1 MSSWELALF
10 APGSTLWLFCDASAD
25 LLGRCSRRCF
35 WWRIGRSRRAAL
47 VATVERPGPAAG
59 RKSSDE
65 LASLQ
70 CAVKEQFPG
79 RLYFSALG
87 PPELLCL
94 GPGCQGVT
102 VLRHTADPIG
112 TFLSFEGACT
122 EVCIS
127 RLRAAV
133 LSADWGRALLLWGAL
148 LGALL
153 GWKTS

>member
-87 PPELLCL
+87 PPELLCRQIRRDD
-94 GPGCQGVT
+94 GC
-102 VLRHTADPIG
+102 